1 MSEHELHPDVKA
13 FQAFINQNPTVLR
26 EIRKSGEPIQW
37 YYDRWEKN
45 KENDPLWRGYLESDE
60 SKNSPKS
67 EQDHNLMDHIVS
79 IAQYIDLNKIE
90 KCVNQF
96 QQALQTAKFLLNDNN
111 EKKDDHNKKDV
122 FRIIRD

>member
-13 FQAFINQNPTVLR
+13 FQQFINQHPIVLR
-26 EIRKSGEPIQW
+26 EIRKSGEPIQT

-45 KENDPLWRGYLESDE
+45 KENDPLWRGYLEPNE
-60 SKNSPKS
+60 TKNSQKNK
-67 EQDHNLMDHIVS
+67 QDHNLMDHIVS

-90 KCVNQF
+90 KYVDQF
-96 QQALQTAKFLLNDNN
+96 QQTLQTAQIFLNDQN
-111 EKKDDHNKKDV
+111 EKKDDHSKNDP